1 MTGTLNFTKR
11 MVKTLEII
19 YLIIGVALGLM
30 VNGVKITIIHKD
42 EPKDHK
48 NQQYNKSPID
58 AMPQEVTEYAKQNK
72 GFINF

>member
-1 MTGTLNFTKR
+1 MT
-11 MVKTLEII
+11 EII

-30 VNGVKITIIHKD
+30 VNGVKITIYHKD
-42 EPKDHK
+42 KPIANDKIV
-48 NQQYNKSPID
+48 YNESPIS